1 MPEESLETHELREQL
16 EESREHAEHAAHG
29 HGKEGGH
36 EEKRAGWILQL
47 SLSTAI
53 IAVLAAIASLQS
65 GGTEGHGL
73 LEKNEAIMTQSEV
86 SDTWAHY
93 QAKSLKQAIYETQL
107 ETVENPELKAKFK
120 DKVAAYEKDKEEI
133 SEKANELTEERKKHD
148 EASETFHERHEHF
161 ALAVTIFQVAI
172 ALSAIAALTKLK
184 PMWFLSML
192 VAAGGVYFFLQG
204 FGIAAGEHKAKSAE
218 HPAATASVESSMFRE
233 IDRDEYGA
241 HTADRLLELGF
252 LRHAHEAR
260 DD

>member
-29 HGKEGGH
+29 KGGGGH

-133 SEKANELTEERKKHD
+133 SDKAKELTETRKKHD
-148 EASETFHERHEHF
+148 EASEKFHERHEHF

-192 VAAGGVYFFLQG
+192 VAAGGIYFFLQG
-204 FGIAAGEHKAKSAE
+204 FGIAAGEHAKEKSAE
-218 HPAATASVESSMFRE
+218 HPAATASAQSSMFRE
-233 IDRDEYGA
+233 VDRDEYGPDSHRA
-241 HTADRLLELGF
+241 LELGL
-252 LRHAHEAR
+252 LRYAHQTR